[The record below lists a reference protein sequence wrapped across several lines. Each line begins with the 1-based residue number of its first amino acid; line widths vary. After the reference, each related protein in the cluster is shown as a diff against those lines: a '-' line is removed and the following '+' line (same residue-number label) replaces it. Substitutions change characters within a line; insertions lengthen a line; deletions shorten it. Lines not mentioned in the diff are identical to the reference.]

1 MTNSLAKKI
10 FAVGTVAATVVMSAV
25 PFAAFAAAHAPGTNI
40 KSSDGTIWMIT
51 QDGTQR
57 RPYTSAGAFL
67 SYGFN
72 SFSSVV
78 AANAD
83 DLALPAGSFIAP
95 QDGKIICSDR
105 GADKGTCYLITMGM
119 KAAFTSA
126 AVFTGRGFSFSRS
139 TKGDV
144 SWMSSA
150 ANISDTTSA
159 SPAGTL
165 INNMG
170 TIMLVGTN
178 GTMGIPSVSVF
189 NSWGY
194 SFADTVPANAA
205 DKAMPM
211 SGGVMTARVPGQLSP
226 VGVANGTPVPT
237 STGPISASLASD
249 NPASGTVVKGTT
261 SNNIAKFVFSGS
273 GSVTGVTLKRV
284 GVSADTTLSNV
295 YLYDGNVRLTDGAS
309 VNTGSV
315 INFSN
320 AAGLFSVSGS
330 RTITVKADID
340 SNATAGQT
348 VGVQLTSIMSGS
360 NTTSFSISGN
370 TFTVASV
377 SDLATVDLATAT
389 PSGGSVDPAKDVSV
403 FQSNVSVGSRNVVF
417 SALTMR
423 QIGSVNNGD
432 INNYRLIVDGNT
444 IATASGA
451 DSNGYIN
458 FNFTAPVTLQ
468 TGTRVLRVLADIN
481 GGSSRTFQFS
491 IRNKADVSF
500 MDSNYGA
507 YVSPT
512 YNSSTFPAGP
522 ASAVNINSGSI
533 TVAKATNSISGNVTN
548 NTSDVSLGTY
558 TLTAYGEPIK
568 IETIKA
574 GFYSSNSAIGSLR
587 NGRILINGAQYGS
600 TATLTSATTTGTTYT
615 LNYTVTPGSPVT
627 LELRADI
634 YDNDG
639 TNSIAANDT
648 ITGNLIIGSSNAQ
661 RMVSLGYTNAPTATT
676 SANSITVVSGT
687 ISLSKN
693 ANYANQTTPV
703 PQTAYKMASFNLT
716 GSSSENINIDQLG
729 VTVAASSG
737 TTFDYNDLSDVMVK
751 VNGTIFGT
759 VKSTLSSGENL
770 FSGSFTLAKNAT
782 ASVEV
787 YATINSANITSGTDS
802 ALTSVKAY
810 GTTASS
816 SASVNSGTATSGQT
830 IVAGSGSL
838 TATFASGPSP
848 VASMVVGGATQTA
861 AVFKFAAANDSFT
874 ITDLTATTSAFTTIS
889 SVNLLD
895 CGTTGASC
903 SSTPIA
909 TKPGGTATTTFTG
922 LSIPVPANTNK
933 YLGIQFVL
941 GSVGVGTGTSGENVA
956 VTLIQHKASNS
967 NGVQTTTSVYQAG
980 NAVIVFKS
988 TPSISTVALPST
1000 VLTGGVQT
1008 LYKFTVGAS
1017 GNTISWNKVD
1027 FSIATSTSMT
1037 VGTFGLYDSASGLSV
1052 AGTFSSATTT
1062 STGLTVSFTP
1072 TNEQEVSTTKTYE
1085 LRGTVGGTIS
1095 TGSYISTSITQG
1107 TTSYVSPTTASA
1119 VALTASKFVW
1129 SDMSASSHSTGTSD
1143 WNNDYLVTGI
1153 PTGSLSL
1160 TK

>member
-25 PFAAFAAAHAPGTNI
+25 PFAAFAAAHAPGTNV

-126 AVFTGRGFSFSRS
+126 SVFTGRGFSFSRS

-150 ANISDTTSA
+150 ANISDTTSP

-226 VGVANGTPVPT
+226 VGVANGTPTPT
-237 STGPISASLASD
+237 VTGPISASLAYD

-261 SNNIAKFVFSGS
+261 GNVLAKFVFSGN
-273 GSVTGVTLKRV
+273 GAVTGITLKRV

-295 YLYDGNVRLTDGAS
+295 YLYDGNTRLTDAAS

-330 RTITVKADID
+330 RTISVKADID

-348 VGVQLTSIMSGS
+348 AGVQLTSIMSGS
-360 NTTSFSISGN
+360 NTTSFSITGN

-377 SDLATVDLATAT
+377 SDLATVDFATAT
-389 PSGGSVDPAKDVSV
+389 PSGGTVDPAKDVTV

-417 SALTMR
+417 GAFTMR

-432 INNYRLIVDGNT
+432 IANYRLIVDGKT
-444 IATASGA
+444 VATAASA
-451 DSNGYIN
+451 DSNGYVN
-458 FNFTAPVTLQ
+458 FSFTAPVTLQ
-468 TGTRVLRVLADIN
+468 TGTRVLRILADVN

-491 IRNKADVSF
+491 VRNKADVSF

-522 ASAVNINSGSI
+522 ASAVSISSGSI
-533 TVAKATNSISGNVTN
+533 TVAKATNSLSGNVTN
-548 NTSDVSLGTY
+548 NTSDVSLGTF
-558 TLTAYGEPIK
+558 TVTAYGEPVK
-568 IETIKA
+568 LETIKA
-574 GFYSSNSAIGSLR
+574 AFTGPTAVGSLR

-600 TATLTSATTTGTTYT
+600 TATLNATTTGGTSYT
-615 LNYTVTPGSPVT
+615 LNYTVNPGSPVT
-627 LELRADI
+627 LELRADMF
-634 YDNDG
+634 DNDG
-639 TNSIAANDT
+639 TNSLSANDS
-648 ITGNLIIGSSNAQ
+648 ITGVLMTGSNNAQ
-661 RMVSLGYTNAPTATT
+661 KLVSLGYTNAPTATS
-676 SANSITVVSGT
+676 SANALTVVSG
-687 ISLSKN
+687 SLSLVKN
-693 ANYANQTTPV
+693 ANYANQTTPA
-703 PQTAYKMASFNLT
+703 PQTGYKIASYNLT
-716 GSSSENINIDQLG
+716 GSSSENINIDQVG
-729 VTVAASSG
+729 VTVAASGGS
-737 TTFDYNDLSDVMVK
+737 TFDYNDLTDVVVK
-751 VNGTIFGT
+751 VNGSNFGSI
-759 VKSTLSSGENL
+759 KSTLSSGENT
-770 FSGSFTLAKNAT
+770 FSGSFSLAKNT
-782 ASVEV
+782 TVTVEV
-787 YATINSANITSGTDS
+787 FATINSAAITNADS
-802 ALTSVKAY
+802 ALTSAKAY
-810 GTTASS
+810 GTTSSS
-816 SASVNSGTATSGQT
+816 SASVNSGTVNGQT
-830 IVAGSGSL
+830 VTVNSGSL
-838 TATFASGPSP
+838 SASLATTPLTPAQ
-848 VASMVVGGATQTA
+848 VVGGTTKNVAMFDFYA
-861 AVFKFAAANDSFT
+861 SNDSFT
-874 ITDLTATTSAFTTIS
+874 ITELTATTTNATTIA

-909 TKPGGTATTTFTG
+909 TKPGATSTTFTG
-922 LSIPVPANTNK
+922 LSIAVPSNSHQ
-933 YLGIQFVL
+933 YLGIQLVL
-941 GSVGVGTGTSGENVA
+941 GNVGSGAGTSGENVK
-956 VTLIQHKASNS
+956 VTLTQHKASSS
-967 NGVQTTTSVYQAG
+967 NGVSTTTTDDLRG
-980 NAVIVFKS
+980 GDIIVFKS
-988 TPSISTVALPST
+988 IPTISTVALPST
-1000 VLTGGVQT
+1000 LLTGGSQT
-1008 LYKFTVGAS
+1008 LFKFTVGAN
-1017 GNTISWNKVD
+1017 GNTIAWNKINFTV
-1027 FSIATSTSMT
+1027 STSTSIT
-1037 VGTFGLYDSASGLSV
+1037 PSSFGLYDSSTGLAV
-1052 AGTFSSATTT
+1052 GGNFTSATTT
-1062 STGLTVSFTP
+1062 STGLTVAFTP
-1072 TNEQEVSTTKTYE
+1072 TAEEVISSSKTYE
-1085 LRGTVGGTIS
+1085 LRATISGTIS
-1095 TGSYISTSITQG
+1095 TGSYVSTFITQG
-1107 TTSYVSPTTASA
+1107 ATSATAPNTYAA
-1119 VALTASKFVW
+1119 VNGAQTGKFVW
-1129 SDMSASSHSTGTSD
+1129 SDRSAATHSTSSSD
-1143 WNNDYLVTGI
+1143 WNDDYLVSGL
-1153 PTGSLSL
+1153 PTNSGNL